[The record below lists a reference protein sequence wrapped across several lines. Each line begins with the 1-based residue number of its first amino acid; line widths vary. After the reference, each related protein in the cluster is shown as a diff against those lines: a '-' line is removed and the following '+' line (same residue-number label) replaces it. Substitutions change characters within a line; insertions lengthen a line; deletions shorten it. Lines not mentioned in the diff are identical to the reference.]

1 MIRVTLTT
9 LILIY
14 MTLLLAILG
23 IIWLVGEYV
32 RFRQDKKKRRAMVVC
47 DICGHSFEDPSE
59 RELLTCP
66 SCGRLNERGSVREI

>member
-1 MIRVTLTT
+1 MFRVTLSH

-14 MTLLLAILG
+14 MAVLLSVLG
-23 IIWLVGEYV
+23 FAWLLGEWL
-32 RFRQDKKKRRAMVVC
+32 RFRQDNRKRRSMVVC

-66 SCGRLNERGSVREI
+66 SCGRLNERGNVREI

>member
-1 MIRVTLTT
+1 MFRVTLTH

-14 MTLLLAILG
+14 MAVLLG
-23 IIWLVGEYV
+23 ILCFVWVVGEIV

-47 DICGHSFEDPSE
+47 HICSHSFEDPSE

-66 SCGRLNERGSVREI
+66 KCGRLIERGRVREI

>member
-1 MIRVTLTT
+1 MFRVTLSH

-14 MTLLLAILG
+14 MAVLLG
-23 IIWLVGEYV
+23 ILCFAWLIGEV
-32 RFRQDKKKRRAMVVC
+32 IRFRQDNRKRRSMVVC

-66 SCGRLNERGSVREI
+66 SCGRLNERGKVREI

>member
-1 MIRVTLTT
+1 MFRVTLTH

-14 MTLLLAILG
+14 MAVLLG
-23 IIWLVGEYV
+23 ILCVVWVIGEMI
-32 RFRQDKKKRRAMVVC
+32 RFRQDTKKRRSMVVC
-47 DICGHSFEDPSE
+47 DICGHSFEDPST